1 MTISTD
7 RFRKQ
12 DEPTTSRQYDAPAPT
27 DQHEPESPFRVSVE
41 LHGEAWNEM
50 DQVL

>member
-12 DEPTTSRQYDAPAPT
+12 DEPTTSRQNDAPVQT
-27 DQHEPESPFRVSVE
+27 DHHEPESPFRVSVE
-41 LHGEAWNEM
+41 LHGEAWNEL